1 MTSFRE
7 QFEQEQEEQPLLGDV
22 PIFEELIAN
31 SDRGR
36 EEIEQLWNTVEPE
49 GYYKSEK
56 AELLEDMYLRSK
68 GY

>member
-1 MTSFRE
+1 MTFQE

-22 PIFEELIAN
+22 PIFEGLIAN

-36 EEIEQLWNTVEPE
+36 EEIEQYWNTVEPE
-49 GYYKSEK
+49 GYYKSEEK
-56 AELLEDMYLRSK
+56 EILDDMYRKSK

>member
-1 MTSFRE
+1 MTSFQE

-49 GYYKSEK
+49 GYSKSEK
-56 AELLEDMYLRSK
+56 AEILEDMYLRSK